1 VFAGLLPKIQ
11 KFKNGFGI
19 FLPSSTQHM
28 SSPDNS
34 NSNNNN
40 DDKASNYGSGY
51 LEISEKGFGF
61 LRTVANHFHPK
72 PTDIFVTPDTIR
84 RSFLRE
90 GSHVEGPTQPPH
102 RGTSPQL
109 KMVEKVNDMPFEDYV
124 KAVRFENLT
133 TIDPIEKFRLETGP
147 DLIETRVIDLVTPIG
162 KGTRGLIVSP
172 PRSGKTTILKQICNA
187 VTANHPDV
195 HALVLLIDERPE
207 EVTDFQRSVKAE
219 VVASSND
226 QDLETHVRLSR
237 FMIERCRRMV
247 ESGKDVFVLM
257 DSLTRI
263 ARAYNSVHGGSGRTM
278 TGGVDARAL
287 EIPRKM
293 FASARKIEN
302 GGSLTILA
310 TALIDTGS
318 RMDELIFQEFKGTGN
333 MELILDRK
341 LSDRRLFPAIDIPKS
356 GTRKEEKLFPAKQIE
371 AVRKLRRMMVDL
383 NPIEAMET
391 LTAALKKH
399 KTNDELLAKLEKGS

>member
-1 VFAGLLPKIQ
+1 M
-11 KFKNGFGI
+11 
-19 FLPSSTQHM
+19 SST
-28 SSPDNS
+28 S
-34 NSNNNN
+34 NAGAGSQNH
-40 DDKASNYGSGY
+40 GSGY
-51 LEISEKGFGF
+51 LEVSDKGFGF
-61 LRTVANHFHPK
+61 LRTEENHFHPK
-72 PTDIFVTPDTIR
+72 PTDIFVTPDTIK

-90 GSHVEGPTQPPH
+90 GSLIVGPTQPPH

-109 KMVEKVNDMPFEDYV
+109 KGVEMVNGMPFEEYT
-124 KAVRFENLT
+124 KAVRFENLV
-133 TIDPIEKFRLETGP
+133 TIDPIEKFKLETSP
-147 DLIETRVIDLVTPIG
+147 DLVETRVIDLVTPIG

-172 PRSGKTTILKQICNA
+172 PRSGKTTVLKQMANA
-187 VTANHPDV
+187 VLANHPEV
-195 HALVLLIDERPE
+195 HVMVLLIDERPE

-247 ESGKDVFVLM
+247 ECGKDVFVLM

-263 ARAYNSVHGGSGRTM
+263 ARAYNNVHGGSGRTM

-287 EIPRKM
+287 EIPRRM
-293 FASARKIEN
+293 FASARKIEH
-302 GGSLTILA
+302 GGSLTIIA
-310 TALIDTGS
+310 TALVDTGS

-356 GTRKEEKLFPAKQIE
+356 GTRKEEKLFPKNQIE

-391 LTAALKKH
+391 LVAALKKH
-399 KTNDELLAKLEKGS
+399 RTNDELLAKLEKGS

>member
-1 VFAGLLPKIQ
+1 MSNAVSGHLPD
-11 KFKNGFGI
+11 
-19 FLPSSTQHM
+19 L
-28 SSPDNS
+28 
-34 NSNNNN
+34 
-40 DDKASNYGSGY
+40 GSGH

-61 LRTVANHFHPK
+61 LRSSQNHFCPK
-72 PTDIFVTPDTIR
+72 PTDVFVTPDTIKKN
-84 RSFLRE
+84 FLRE
-90 GSHVEGPTQPPH
+90 GAQVDCTLQPPH
-102 RGTSPQL
+102 RGSSPQL
-109 KMVEKVNDMPFEDYV
+109 KAVEKVNGMAFAEYV
-124 KAVRFENLT
+124 KSVRFENLT
-133 TIDPIEKFRLETGP
+133 SIDPIEKFQLETTP
-147 DLIETRVIDLVTPIG
+147 DLLETRIIDLVTPIG
-162 KGTRGLIVSP
+162 KGTRGLIVAP
-172 PRSGKTTILKQICNA
+172 PRTGKTTILKQIANA
-187 VTANHPDV
+187 ITTNHTDV
-195 HALVLLIDERPE
+195 HVMVLLIDERPE

-247 ESGKDVFVLM
+247 EAGKDVFVLL
-257 DSLTRI
+257 DSLTRV

-293 FASARKIEN
+293 FASARKIEH

-310 TALIDTGS
+310 TALVETGS

-341 LSDRRLFPAIDIPKS
+341 LSDRRLFPALDIPKS
-356 GTRKEEKLFPAKQIE
+356 GTRKEEKLFPVKHIE
-371 AVRKLRRMMVDL
+371 AIRKLRRTMVDL

-391 LTAALKKH
+391 LIAALKKH
-399 KTNDELLAKLEKGS
+399 KTNEELLAKLGA